1 MSHPV
6 CSVAEEN
13 STEETD
19 RRPTLVSSARYSGIN
34 CLGFIWEV
42 LGDLNRFR
50 FTGERSTT
58 KSHARLED
66 SWGEWWLRLV
76 KKPLVEEAIT
86 VKVHHRDP
94 ALGVYN
100 KVPSIWEE
108 AALWHQ
114 HAWLPAEDAYCLLQT
129 RLLTEV
135 EDNSAKCHK
144 TGAALCRW
152 TMSQNRLIWLNQPPD
167 FSLRKAACIQ
177 QEGNWEIR
185 TQVDRNTALWFWYVR
200 VQIIFAVTVCLSW

>member
-66 SWGEWWLRLV
+66 SWGEWRLRLV

-94 ALGVYN
+94 ALWVYN

-152 TMSQNRLIWLNQPPD
+152 TMSQNRLYHDLYDWISHLISAFVKQLV
-167 FSLRKAACIQ
+167 FSRKAIERSELKWTEIQ
-177 QEGNWEIR
+177 LYDFDMSES
-185 TQVDRNTALWFWYVR
+185 T
-200 VQIIFAVTVCLSW
+200 